1 MGGYGGYKGK
11 LLRINLSSGRIE
23 EEKLADNLAENY
35 LGGRGIS
42 SKILV
47 DELSANIDPLGPEN
61 KIIFISGPLTGTVI
75 PTTSRLC
82 ISSKSPLTNLI
93 GCGFCGGHFSPEL
106 KFSGYDGLVVEGKS
120 DKPVY
125 IWINNG
131 KVEIKDA
138 AYLWG
143 KDAFE
148 TEDSIKKELQD
159 KRIEVVCIG
168 QAGENKVRF
177 ASVVHRK
184 YFLVGRRG
192 MGAVMGS
199 KNLKAVAVRGT
210 GGINVASGPEK
221 TWQVY
226 DRVMEIMN
234 KNPVVTLFHDH
245 GTAASVTLV
254 NELGFMP
261 TRNFQ
266 SGVFE
271 KISSLDED
279 AYFSL
284 SFKPFSCWGC
294 PVYCRRILK
303 GKKVTCARPE
313 HQTTFALGSLLDNGD
328 TEEVMRANLLCDQY
342 GLDSISTGGSI
353 AFAMECYQRKIITK
367 DDTNGLDLS
376 WGNSGAI
383 NKLIEMIAFR
393 EGFGD
398 ILADGSYLAAEKI
411 GRDSKKYAMQVKGLE
426 IPGYDP
432 RGAKGIGLNYAT
444 APRGSDHND
453 GWTIAEE
460 LYVEGVDRL
469 TIEGKGKLTK
479 EIQDKSKT
487 IDSAI
492 FCMFALDFG
501 YTLEFISTC
510 ITAITGMKMSPE
522 KILEIGDRISNLERL
537 FALREGFKGKKDDVL
552 PSRFIQ
558 EGLPSGAS
566 EGEKLD
572 LETLLKDYYRVRE
585 WDEEGFPTEKKLRG
599 LGLEEYSSILK
610 YGKPGREIGQ

>member
-1 MGGYGGYKGK
+1 MRKYGGYQGT
-11 LLRINLSSGRIE
+11 LLRINLTSRKIG
-23 EEKLADNLAENY
+23 EEKLTDNLVENY
-35 LGGRGIS
+35 LGGRGIA
-42 SKILV
+42 SKILM
-47 DELSANIDPLGPEN
+47 DELKANIDPLGPEN
-61 KIIFISGPLTGTVI
+61 KIIFITGPLTATVI

-82 ISSKSPLTNLI
+82 ISAKSPLTRLV
-93 GCGFCGGHFSPEL
+93 GCGFSGGHFGPEL
-106 KFSGYDGLVVEGKS
+106 KFSGYDGLIVEGRS
-120 DKPVY
+120 DRPVY
-125 IWINNG
+125 IWINDG

-138 AYLWG
+138 TYLWG
-143 KDAFE
+143 KDTFE
-148 TEDSIKKELQD
+148 TEDLIKKELQD
-159 KRIEVVCIG
+159 KRIEVACIG

-177 ASVVHRK
+177 ASVVHHK

-199 KNLKAVAVRGT
+199 KNLKAVAVKGK
-210 GGINVASGPEK
+210 GGINVASSPEK
-221 TWQVY
+221 IWQVY
-226 DRVMEIMN
+226 DEVLEIMN
-234 KNPVVTLFHDH
+234 KNPVVALFHDH
-245 GTAASVTLV
+245 GTAASVGLV
-254 NELGFMP
+254 NQLGFMP

-271 KISSLDED
+271 KISSVDEK

-303 GKKVTCARPE
+303 GKEVTCARPE

-342 GLDSISTGGSI
+342 GLDSISTGGTI

-367 DDTNGLDLS
+367 EDTKGLDLS
-376 WGNSGAI
+376 WGNSRAI

-393 EGFGD
+393 EDFGD

-411 GRDSKKYAMQVKGLE
+411 GRNSQKYAMQVKGLE

-444 APRGSDHND
+444 APRGADHND

-469 TIEGKGKLTK
+469 TMEGKGKLTK

-510 ITAITGMKMSPE
+510 ITTITGMKMSPE
-522 KILEIGDRISNLERL
+522 KILEIGERISNLERL
-537 FALREGFKGKKDDVL
+537 FALKEGFKGKNDDVL

-558 EGLPSGAS
+558 EELPFGAS
-566 EGEKLD
+566 KGEKLD
-572 LETLLKDYYRVRE
+572 LETMLRDYYRVRE
-585 WDEEGFPTEKKLRG
+585 WDEEGFPTGKKLRS
-599 LGLEEYSSILK
+599 LGLEEYLNLLK
-610 YGKPGREIGQ
+610 IKDK

>member
-1 MGGYGGYKGK
+1 MGGYGGYNGK
-11 LLRINLSSGRIE
+11 LLRINLSSGRIV
-23 EEKLADNLAENY
+23 EEKLADKLVEQY
-35 LGGRGIS
+35 LGGRGIA

-47 DELSANIDPLGPEN
+47 DELEAGIDPLGPEN
-61 KIIFISGPLTGTVI
+61 KIIFITGPLAGTEI

-82 ISSKSPLTNLI
+82 ISAKSPLTRHI
-93 GCGFCGGHFSPEL
+93 GSGFCGGHFGPQL
-106 KFSGYDGLVVEGKS
+106 KFSGYDGLIIEGRS

-125 IWINNG
+125 IRVNDG

-143 KDAFE
+143 KDTFE
-148 TEDSIKKELQD
+148 TEDLIKKELQD
-159 KRIEVVCIG
+159 KRIETACIG

-184 YFLVGRRG
+184 HFLVGRRG

-199 KNLKAVAVRGT
+199 KNLKAVTVKGT
-210 GGINVASGPEK
+210 GGINVASSPEK
-221 TWQVY
+221 TWEGY
-226 DRVMEIMN
+226 DEVLDIMN
-234 KNPVVTLFHDH
+234 KNPVVALFRDH
-245 GTAASVTLV
+245 GTAASVALV

-271 KISSLDED
+271 KISSVDEK

-284 SFKPFSCWGC
+284 SHKPFSCWGC

-303 GKKVTCARPE
+303 GKKVTFSRPE
-313 HQTTFALGSLLDNGD
+313 HQTTFALGSLLENGG
-328 TEEVMRANLLCDQY
+328 TEDVIQANLLCNKY
-342 GLDSISTGGSI
+342 GLDCISTGGTI
-353 AFAMECYQRKIITK
+353 AFAMECFQRNILTK
-367 DDTNGLDLS
+367 EDTDGLDIG
-376 WGNSGAI
+376 WGNSVAI
-383 NKLIEMIAFR
+383 NKLIEMIALR

-398 ILADGSYLAAEKI
+398 ILAEGSRLAAEKI
-411 GRDSKKYAMQVKGLE
+411 GRDSRKYAMHVKGLE
-426 IPGYDP
+426 VPGYDP

-444 APRGSDHND
+444 ATRGADHND

-469 TIEGKGKLTK
+469 AMEGKGELTK

-522 KILEIGDRISNLERL
+522 KILKIGERISNLERL
-537 FALREGFKGKKDDVL
+537 FALREGFRGKKDDVV
-552 PSRFIQ
+552 PSRFIH

-572 LETLLKDYYRVRE
+572 LETLLKDYYRARE
-585 WDEEGFPTEKKLRG
+585 WDEEGYPTENKLRG
-599 LGLEEYSSILK
+599 LGLEKYLDLLK
-610 YGKPGREIGQ
+610 